1 MCGFSTF
8 LTAILKMGLG
18 FSSMQAQYLSVP
30 VYILAGVVFLISA
43 FLSDRFKMRGPIFFL
58 LQSTRHCGGTFYY

>member
-1 MCGFSTF
+1 MYGFSTF

-43 FLSDRFKMRGPIFFL
+43 FLSDRFKMRGPIFFCYNL
-58 LQSTRHCGGTFYY
+58 LGIVGYIYY